1 MDLGSSLQRF
11 HIDVSYQNL
20 RNLMVM
26 TDDEW
31 LYYVLLFDFKG
42 RTFISYKTLNITL
55 VDEVKALLTQTKR
68 KVKVKPLMFSR
79 ILLNSTKNTN
89 CKHIISRNLYH
100 NIKILFSVINN
111 PI

>member
-26 TDDEW
+26 TNGYIT
-31 LYYVLLFDFKG
+31 YYFLIFKG

-68 KVKVKPLMFSR
+68 EVKVKPLMFSR